1 MAHYVAFD
9 KVMEE
14 MNGEDSDWC
23 DFGNDLVP
31 DKLDG
36 IDSYQLS
43 KHHLVEDP
51 LNRNCPE
58 DTILDEAEE
67 STVQPVSPLP
77 SDEIHTV
84 LPSASVSFMPV
95 LGLR

>member
-23 DFGNDLVP
+23 YFGNDLVP

-36 IDSYQLS
+36 IDSFQLS
-43 KHHLVEDP
+43 EHHLAEDP
-51 LNRNCPE
+51 PNRNCSE

-67 STVQPVSPLP
+67 ATVQPVSLPP

-84 LPSASVSFMPV
+84 LPSTSVSFMLV